1 MPPIYIFRMRR
12 EQGDIVY
19 RAFSPI
25 QVNRIMD
32 EFVLDICAHLHIE
45 LGWAQIV
52 LPEGAVTDMTRWDAE
67 LPIESRENNLYFV
80 EKPNGGVDTDM
91 PISGNED
98 NAAANIDE
106 NENEG
111 YTVRMALHT
120 FVPSR

>member
-1 MPPIYIFRMRR
+1 MRR

-80 EKPNGGVDTDM
+80 EKPNGGVDIAM